1 MQDFLFDT
9 RPDPEQVVIDTN
21 NKDVLSK
28 YLKEAL
34 NSLTTRERIIVVNRN
49 LKEKSETLQI
59 LGESFGVSKERI
71 RQIEQKALIKL
82 KKYFEINLIDPKDF
96 IDQKLI

>member
-1 MQDFLFDT
+1 MQDFLFDV
-9 RPDPEQVVIDTN
+9 RPDPEEVVIDTN
-21 NKDVLSK
+21 KKDVLSK

-34 NSLTTRERIIVVNRN
+34 NSLTTRERIIVENRN

-82 KKYFEINLIDPKDF
+82 KKYFEVNLIDPKDF